1 MMNRY
6 AVLSRRGFKVDPNVS
21 SAIGEPCTASKNRSA
36 TRGCRCTVY
45 GGNWELHQLAE
56 KLVDLEDAFRQWRFR
71 HATTV
76 ERIIG
81 LKRGTG
87 GTSGVGYL
95 RRVLDVEFFPEP
107 WRAHR
112 ARDERDRA
120 QVRHRSRSGSGSRR
134 PASRAPTRTA
144 RKCEASTS
152 IRPNEP
158 SRAARWRFAARE
170 GRRWVQTLKAGR
182 SGTGGAAPARRM
194 GARAPGRLDLSL
206 LGDTPLARMQDAA
219 NIGEKLAPIFEVNFT
234 PHRLDVLAG
243 ARLQAR
249 VALDSGGGR
258 EAAGSTPTSEV
269 EIECLEGDPAARSTS
284 RSAG

>member
-1 MMNRY
+1 
-6 AVLSRRGFKVDPNVS
+6 
-21 SAIGEPCTASKNRSA
+21 
-36 TRGCRCTVY
+36 
-45 GGNWELHQLAE
+45 
-56 KLVDLEDAFRQWRFR
+56 
-71 HATTV
+71 
-76 ERIIG
+76 
-81 LKRGTG
+81 
-87 GTSGVGYL
+87 
-95 RRVLDVEFFPEP
+95 
-107 WRAHR
+107 
-112 ARDERDRA
+112 
-120 QVRHRSRSGSGSRR
+120 
-134 PASRAPTRTA
+134 
-144 RKCEASTS
+144 
-152 IRPNEP
+152 
-158 SRAARWRFAARE
+158 
-170 GRRWVQTLKAGR
+170 
-182 SGTGGAAPARRM
+182 M